1 MSVAQNFNVIPGLE
15 PGIQGGGIGDYIE
28 ARHKA

>member
-15 PGIQGGGIGDYIE
+15 RGFLGGGIGDYIE
-28 ARHKA
+28 AQHEA